1 MQQVGAFQ
9 MALSPQAKSTQ
20 TKIILLF
27 CDKIIPINCWQQKQF
42 TSQLSPHLQC
52 LDSITKEV
60 KEAITSDAKK
70 ALWKIKTIQYSG

>member
-1 MQQVGAFQ
+1 MQQVGAFKI
-9 MALSPQAKSTQ
+9 ALSPQAKSTQ

-27 CDKIIPINCWQQKQF
+27 CDKIIPINCWQKQF
-42 TSQLSPHLQC
+42 TSQLSPHLQR